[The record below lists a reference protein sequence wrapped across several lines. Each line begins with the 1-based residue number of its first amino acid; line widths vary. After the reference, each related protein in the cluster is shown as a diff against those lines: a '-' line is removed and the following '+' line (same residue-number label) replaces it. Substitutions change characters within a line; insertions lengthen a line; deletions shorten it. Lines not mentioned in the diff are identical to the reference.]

1 MGSGLHALAK
11 FSGRCIS
18 EEVKTKNECVAV
30 NPNQSV
36 RDKPGQRA
44 KKEKKK
50 RQTKESRKENIAQ
63 LSNIFIP

>member
-1 MGSGLHALAK
+1 MGSGLHALVI

-18 EEVKTKNECVAV
+18 EEVKTKNKCVAV

-50 RQTKESRKENIAQ
+50 DKRKKVEKKISHN
-63 LSNIFIP
+63 